1 MIGDLILEVNN
12 QDIRKAAYNDVA
24 FLLKTLAPGKISLK
38 IGRFKTS
45 ASQSQTSSG
54 AGSKTASRRN
64 STTQQQS
71 STIQTVQSTTQLIVD
86 PAAKQST
93 TPTTILKS
101 TAFKK

>member
-54 AGSKTASRRN
+54 TGSKTASRRN
-64 STTQQQS
+64 STTQQQA
-71 STIQTVQSTTQLIVD
+71 STIRTVQSTTQLID
-86 PAAKQST
+86 PAKQSAT